1 MSVPTPSDKKSII
14 SLLWSVLCAV
24 HFYNWAV
31 FSIKSETFH
40 SLEAVSLYLECWD
53 YLYERRGKLLSLL
66 SGQCD
71 VISGLHW
78 PPNILAIPTPTRTNV
93 SSPDITQHTCC
104 IINGLKLWW
113 NEMDRI
119 TNHSL
124 VCLLS
129 VYQICVINVTPL
141 SHSTRSISSL
151 FGLLANLLW
160 NSQQNYLRI
169 LLELQPSYEYLITS
183 LQWTEWGMMYRAEPN
198 TTLHYSSISLL
209 FSRHTNLT
217 D

>member
-24 HFYNWAV
+24 HFYNW
-31 FSIKSETFH
+31 SETFH

-93 SSPDITQHTCC
+93 SSPDISQHTSC

-129 VYQICVINVTPL
+129 VYQICVINVTLL
-141 SHSTRSISSL
+141 SPTRLGVFPPCLVYLLTSSETL
-151 FGLLANLLW
+151 SRIIREYCWSWALLW
-160 NSQQNYLRI
+160 ISHNI
-169 LLELQPSYEYLITS
+169 ITLNWVS
-183 LQWTEWGMMYRAEPN
+183 
-198 TTLHYSSISLL
+198 H
-209 FSRHTNLT
+209 
-217 D
+217 DV